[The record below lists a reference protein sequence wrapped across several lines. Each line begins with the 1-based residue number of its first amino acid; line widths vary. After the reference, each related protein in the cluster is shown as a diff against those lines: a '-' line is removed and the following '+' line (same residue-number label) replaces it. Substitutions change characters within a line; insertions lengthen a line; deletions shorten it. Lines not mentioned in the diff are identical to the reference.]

1 MIKEEAMNNN
11 LNTSGMI
18 SFGRFYDIVV
28 DSLNTLKLNGINP
41 YKVPVL
47 IKNEHNQSRYAIH
60 SVGQVLGKRVQ
71 IELNFYESDEIDYS
85 PKDERTE
92 GGGEFW
98 RSRGPSSFDVSGFI
112 VSKQAGERIMR
123 YVRAIL
129 EKDETK
135 TWLDWRKSE
144 PTWIQLKFSAE
155 EFDCEM
161 LDKLCRE
168 NNDIIT
174 YDILKVCVK
183 KV

>member
-1 MIKEEAMNNN
+1 MLVA
-11 LNTSGMI
+11 
-18 SFGRFYDIVV
+18 FV
-28 DSLNTLKLNGINP
+28 
-41 YKVPVL
+41 
-47 IKNEHNQSRYAIH
+47 
-60 SVGQVLGKRVQ
+60 
-71 IELNFYESDEIDYS
+71 
-85 PKDERTE
+85 
-92 GGGEFW
+92 
-98 RSRGPSSFDVSGFI
+98 

-135 TWLDWRKSE
+135 TWLDWRKFE

-168 NNDIIT
+168 NNNIIT
-174 YDILKVCVK
+174 YDILKACVK